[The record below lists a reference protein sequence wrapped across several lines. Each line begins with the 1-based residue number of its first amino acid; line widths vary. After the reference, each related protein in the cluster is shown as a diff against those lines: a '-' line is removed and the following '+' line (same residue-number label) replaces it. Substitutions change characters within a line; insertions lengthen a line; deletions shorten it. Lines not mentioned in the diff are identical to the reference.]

1 MVSGAVMDDLVIDPR
16 ERVNELQRVMSA
28 MPQAEGLITTHH
40 FVPGQYLRK
49 LWRPAGTVIVGK
61 VHKAPHFFLCAMGE
75 IAVSS
80 GDGNWKTLTAGD
92 IIESAPGTKRITV
105 ALTDAIGITV
115 HKTNL
120 TDLDEIE
127 AELIEPDELALFDA
141 RNELRNLE
149 IGDTM
154 GKLTSG

>member
-1 MVSGAVMDDLVIDPR
+1 MVSGAVMDGLAIDPR
-16 ERVNELQRVMSA
+16 ERLNELQRVMST

-61 VHKAPHFFLCAMGE
+61 VHRAPHFFLCAMGE

-80 GDGNWKTLTAGD
+80 GDGNWKTLNAGD
-92 IIESAPGTKRITV
+92 VIESVPGTKRITV

-115 HKTNL
+115 HKTDL

-127 AELIEPDELALFDA
+127 AELIEPDELALFDSK
-141 RNELRNLE
+141 NELKIPAIENTIPPL
-149 IGDTM
+149 
-154 GKLTSG
+154 LP

>member
-1 MVSGAVMDDLVIDPR
+1 MKDDLVIDPR
-16 ERVNELQRVMSA
+16 ARVEELQAAMSA

-61 VHKAPHFFLCAMGE
+61 VHRAPHFFLCALGE

-80 GDGNWKTLTAGD
+80 GDGNWKTLHAGD
-92 IIESAPGTKRITV
+92 VIESQPGTKRITY

-115 HKTNL
+115 HKTDHV
-120 TDLDEIE
+120 DLDLIE
-127 AELIEPDELALFDA
+127 AELIEPDELSLFDA
-141 RNELRNLE
+141 NNALKIPK
-149 IGDTM
+149 IGDTIDT
-154 GKLTSG
+154 LPSR

>member
-1 MVSGAVMDDLVIDPR
+1 MVSGVVMEALAIDPR
-16 ERVNELQRVMSA
+16 ERLNELQRVMSA
-28 MPQAEGLITTHH
+28 MPQAEGLVTTHH

-61 VHKAPHFFLCAMGE
+61 VHKAQHFFLCAMGE

-80 GDGNWKTLTAGD
+80 GDGNWKTLKAGD
-92 IIESAPGTKRITV
+92 VIESQPGTKRITV
-105 ALTDAIGITV
+105 ALTDAIGITI
-115 HKTNL
+115 HKTDL

-141 RNELRNLE
+141 NNALKLPQ

-154 GKLTSG
+154 NKLTSG

>member
-1 MVSGAVMDDLVIDPR
+1 MNDLAIDSRARVEELQAVMSKM
-16 ERVNELQRVMSA
+16 E
-28 MPQAEGLITTHH
+28 QATGLITTHH

-61 VHKAPHFFLCAMGE
+61 VHKCAHFFLCAMGE

-80 GDGNWKTLTAGD
+80 GDGNWKTLKAGD
-92 IIESAPGTKRITV
+92 VIESQPGTKRITV

-115 HKTNL
+115 HKTDL

-141 RNELRNLE
+141 QNELRNLE

-154 GKLTSG
+154 NKLTSG

>member
-1 MVSGAVMDDLVIDPR
+1 MGELIVDS
-16 ERVNELQRVMSA
+16 RVRVEELQAAMSA
-28 MPQAEGLITTHH
+28 MPQAEGLVTTHH

-61 VHKAPHFFLCAMGE
+61 VHKAPHFFLCALGE

-80 GDGNWKTLTAGD
+80 GDGNWKTLRAGD
-92 IIESAPGTKRITV
+92 VLESMPGTKRITV

-115 HKTNL
+115 HKTEL

-127 AELIEPDELALFDA
+127 RELIEPDDLALFDSSNNLKNA
-141 RNELRNLE
+141 VIESNMAELS
-149 IGDTM
+149 
-154 GKLTSG
+154 SG

>member
-1 MVSGAVMDDLVIDPR
+1 MDDLVTDPR
-16 ERVNELQRVMSA
+16 ERLNELQRVMST
-28 MPQAEGLITTHH
+28 MPQAEGLVTTHH

-49 LWRPAGTVIVGK
+49 LWRPEGTVIIGK

-80 GDGNWKTLTAGD
+80 GDGNWKTLKAGD
-92 IIESAPGTKRITV
+92 VIESQPGTKRITV

-115 HKTNL
+115 HQTSL

-127 AELIEPDELALFDA
+127 AALIEPDELALFDA

-154 GKLTSG
+154 NKLTSG